1 VSYGYIRYFIQIEEQ
16 IHILTQD
23 LKKTCILNDGHPL
36 EIDLNNFYSIGKL
49 QNSCTV
55 FPISQVKCKC
65 AITEINGLQEIFI
78 SQATDIEMH
87 S

>member
-1 VSYGYIRYFIQIEEQ
+1 MSYGYIRYFIQIEEQ
-16 IHILTQD
+16 IYILTQD
-23 LKKTCILNDGHPL
+23 LKKTCILKNNHQL
-36 EIDLNNFYSIGKL
+36 EVDLNNFYTIGRI
-49 QNSCTV
+49 QNSCTF

-65 AITEINGLQEIFI
+65 ALTEINSLQEIFI